1 MEYIMTQTILAFR
14 LLSGDEVISIIASET
29 DTTYELENPAQI
41 ATQMTESGKIGLM
54 IAAFQPYAE
63 SNITLNKHAIASIC
77 TPAQGLG
84 NEYKSKFEE
93 SLIITPPTQKI
104 IV

>member
-1 MEYIMTQTILAFR
+1 MPKKILAFR

-29 DTTYELENPAQI
+29 ETTYELENPAQI
-41 ATQMTESGKIGLM
+41 ATQMTDSGKIGLA

-63 SNITLNKHAIASIC
+63 SNVTLNKHAIASVCI
-77 TPAQGLG
+77 PALGLAQ
-84 NEYKSKFEE
+84 EYSAKFEE
-93 SLIITPPTQKI
+93 SLIITTPTQKI

>member
-1 MEYIMTQTILAFR
+1 MTQTNILAFR

-29 DTTYELENPAQI
+29 ETTYELENPAQI
-41 ATQMTESGKIGLM
+41 ATQMTESGKIGLA

-63 SNITLNKHAIASIC
+63 SNVTLNKHAIASVCI
-77 TPAQGLG
+77 PALGLAQ
-84 NEYKSKFEE
+84 EYSAKFEE
-93 SLIITPPTQKI
+93 SLIITPPAQKI

>member
-1 MEYIMTQTILAFR
+1 MTQEILAFR
-14 LLSGDEVISIIASET
+14 LLSGDEVISIIAAET

-63 SNITLNKHAIASIC
+63 SNVTLNKHAVASIC
-77 TPAQGLG
+77 VPAEGLAQ
-84 NEYKSKFEE
+84 EYKSKFEE
-93 SLIITPPTQKI
+93 SLIITPPSQKI

>member
-1 MEYIMTQTILAFR
+1 MTQKILAFR

-29 DTTYELENPAQI
+29 ETTYELENPAQI

-63 SNITLNKHAIASIC
+63 TNITLNKRAIASIC
-77 TPAQGLG
+77 IPAQGLAD
-84 NEYKSKFEE
+84 EYKSKFEE

>member
-1 MEYIMTQTILAFR
+1 MTQKILAFR

-29 DTTYELENPAQI
+29 ETTYELENPAQI
-41 ATQMTESGKIGLM
+41 ATQMTESGKIGLA

-63 SNITLNKHAIASIC
+63 SNVTLNKHAIASVCI
-77 TPAQGLG
+77 PALGLAQ
-84 NEYKSKFEE
+84 EYSAKFEE

>member
-1 MEYIMTQTILAFR
+1 MTHKILAFR
-14 LLSGDEVISIIASET
+14 LLSGDEVISIIADET
-29 DTTYELENPAQI
+29 DNTYELENPAQI

-63 SNITLNKHAIASIC
+63 SNVTLNKHAVASIC
-77 TPAQGLG
+77 VPAEGLAS
-84 NEYKSKFEE
+84 EYKAKFEE
-93 SLIITPPTQKI
+93 SLIITPPPSKI

>member
-1 MEYIMTQTILAFR
+1 MDYNMTQKILAFR

-29 DTTYELENPAQI
+29 ETTYELENPAQI
-41 ATQMTESGKIGLM
+41 ATQMTESGKIGLA

-63 SNITLNKHAIASIC
+63 SNVTLNKHAIASVCI
-77 TPAQGLG
+77 PALGLAQ
-84 NEYKSKFEE
+84 EYSAKFEE
-93 SLIITPPTQKI
+93 SLIITPPAQKI